1 MARGGGRGVLG
12 QEAVH
17 HRPEERGS
25 VLGRVVRAQLKGG
38 LSVQYLSV
46 IGAILVRY
54 VSGACLRRTGNSAA
68 HRQKHAILKQA
79 HDI

>member
-54 VSGACLRRTGNSAA
+54 VYIVTISSFSLVPKKKTLLVL
-68 HRQKHAILKQA
+68 IE
-79 HDI
+79 